1 MLLKAQAFCLSP
13 PEVTSPLVAERLGM
27 FIDTCKVLT
36 GDLWVL
42 QAVKGFKIL
51 FVSSTSQDTMP
62 TKLVFPPEQEAQI
75 KELRLLL
82 EKEAIAPVTNSQG
95 GFYLNLFGTQE
106 EWSDEA
112 SNQPETVERVGNHRT
127 FQYGRGLNPEG
138 HPTIGGLV
146 HEGRSERC
154 LLHNSHRLWPP
165 AVPEVYAG
173 RGELP
178 IYMLPF
184 RPVLCP
190 SHIYQS
196 AEANDDTAWSWGVR
210 IIVYINDMLI
220 LAETPEQAS
229 QHLETCYGY
238 YKPWGL
244 LSIKTSPCSL
254 QPS

>member
-1 MLLKAQAFCLSP
+1 MTVNWGRRPQILCCKSHVFVKSINCKKTPMLLKAQAFCLSP

-62 TKLVFPPEQEAQI
+62 TKLVFPPEQEAQM

-95 GFYLNLFGTQE
+95 GFYSNLFGTQE
-106 EWSDEA
+106 ERSDKA

-165 AVPEVYAG
+165 AVPEVLCWKG
-173 RGELP
+173 RVTNLHASLSACPVPVAHLP
-178 IYMLPF
+178 K
-184 RPVLCP
+184 C
-190 SHIYQS
+190 
-196 AEANDDTAWSWGVR
+196 
-210 IIVYINDMLI
+210 
-220 LAETPEQAS
+220 
-229 QHLETCYGY
+229 
-238 YKPWGL
+238 
-244 LSIKTSPCSL
+244 
-254 QPS
+254 